1 MKCGAKWIDATIQG
15 MGRGAGNVSTETL
28 LCELSRMGKNKF
40 NPNPVYSLSQSF
52 FLDLKKKYNWGKSIY
67 YHLAAINNIHQ
78 TYIQELLVDD
88 RYSHDQILNII
99 NILKKT
105 NSKSFNSENLKKLV
119 NDKINIKGNW
129 DATNWCLNKNVV
141 LLGQGK
147 KIKKYRKNRKK
158 FIKNKNCKV
167 ISLNINKNFPSKL
180 IDYYVA
186 SYEERIM
193 IDYNEYRKLNKKL
206 ILPLDRMKKIIN
218 KIKLQ
223 KVKNYGLVLKKD
235 TFKVFDKYCELPKS
249 LVVGYAMALCLIGK
263 AKNISLAGF
272 DGYENNE
279 PLNEE
284 MNSYLINIKKNL
296 PKLKFFSLTPT
307 SYSISKKLIV

>member
-1 MKCGAKWIDATIQG
+1 
-15 MGRGAGNVSTETL
+15 
-28 LCELSRMGKNKF
+28 
-40 NPNPVYSLSQSF
+40 
-52 FLDLKKKYNWGKSIY
+52 
-67 YHLAAINNIHQ
+67 
-78 TYIQELLVDD
+78 
-88 RYSHDQILNII
+88 
-99 NILKKT
+99 
-105 NSKSFNSENLKKLV
+105 
-119 NDKINIKGNW
+119 
-129 DATNWCLNKNVV
+129 
-141 LLGQGK
+141 
-147 KIKKYRKNRKK
+147 
-158 FIKNKNCKV
+158 
-167 ISLNINKNFPSKL
+167 
-180 IDYYVA
+180 
-186 SYEERIM
+186 M

-263 AKNISLAGF
+263 AKNIYLAGF